1 MKPEGGFFD
10 EATQWRGLIR
20 GDKAAFQ
27 LIYKEYFRILY
38 SYGIKVCH
46 NQEQVEDAIHDLF
59 LDLWRY
65 RENLAFTTSIRF
77 YLFRALRRKIVKN
90 ETRDL
95 AASIFDVEAGEFN
108 FPGVA
113 PFEDMIVQAEFEDER
128 IKKLKRNLNNLSPR
142 QYEALV
148 LRFYGEFSYDEIAS
162 LLDMNE
168 QSARNLVQRALEQLR
183 NLARIL
189 SSMML
194 FGSIY
199 L

>member
-1 MKPEGGFFD
+1 MKPEGQFFD
-10 EATQWRGLIR
+10 EAAQWRGLIR

-27 LIYKEYFRILY
+27 SIYQEYFKVLY
-38 SYGIKVCH
+38 SYGVKVCH

-90 ETRDL
+90 ETRDI

-108 FPGVA
+108 FPGVGS
-113 PFEDMIVQAEFEDER
+113 FEDMIVQGEFEDER
-128 IKKLKRNLNNLSPR
+128 TKKLKRNLNNLSPR

-189 SSMML
+189 SSMVL
-194 FGSIY
+194 FGSLY
-199 L
+199 F